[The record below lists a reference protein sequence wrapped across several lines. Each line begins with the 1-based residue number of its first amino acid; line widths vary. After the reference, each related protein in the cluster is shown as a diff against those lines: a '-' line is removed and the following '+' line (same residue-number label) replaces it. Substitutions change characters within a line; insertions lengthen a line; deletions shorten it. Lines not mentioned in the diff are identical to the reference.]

1 MVITP
6 KRDILMDGL
15 RRDQMYTRAKA
26 REEERK
32 GRVRRGEISWEC

>member
-1 MVITP
+1 
-6 KRDILMDGL
+6 L

-32 GRVRRGEISWEC
+32 GMVMSGERAWS